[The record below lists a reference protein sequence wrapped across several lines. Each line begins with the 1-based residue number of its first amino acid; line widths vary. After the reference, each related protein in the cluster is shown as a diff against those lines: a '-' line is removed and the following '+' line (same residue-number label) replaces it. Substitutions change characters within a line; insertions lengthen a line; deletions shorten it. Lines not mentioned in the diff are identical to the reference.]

1 MSEPEDSGENFL
13 QRWSRLKQATG
24 SGASASAEP
33 RESKDDE
40 PGAPPD
46 ISKQIDPPAFDP
58 SSLPPIESITGASD
72 IRAFLAPG
80 VPEELSR
87 AALRRAWVSDP
98 TIRDFVGIAENQWDF
113 TRPDDVPG
121 FGSLDVTAEELRWL
135 VDQLVGTAARLPQAA
150 SPVELSQQ
158 ESGQGERDAIGPD
171 AVHNS
176 EEADGER
183 QLTDIAEP
191 AAPPK
196 EPLDVVSGSSSAR
209 RRHGG
214 ALPR

>member
-1 MSEPEDSGENFL
+1 MSEPENPGENFL
-13 QRWSRLKQATG
+13 RRWSRLKQATG
-24 SGASASAEP
+24 SGAPASTEP
-33 RESKDDE
+33 RQSEHAE
-40 PGAPPD
+40 PGALPD
-46 ISKQIDPPAFDP
+46 VNTQIDPPAFDP
-58 SSLPPIESITGASD
+58 SSLPPIESLTAASD

-121 FGSLDVTAEELRWL
+121 FGSLEVTVELRRI
-135 VDQLVGTAARLPQAA
+135 VDQLIGGAARLPQATY
-150 SPVELSQQ
+150 PPELSQ
-158 ESGQGERDAIGPD
+158 ESAQGEKDTMGPS
-171 AVHNS
+171 AVHNA
-176 EEADGER
+176 EEPVGDRRLADIE
-183 QLTDIAEP
+183 EP
-191 AAPPK
+191 FDVTRAP
-196 EPLDVVSGSSSAR
+196 SSVR